1 MFAYQ
6 KLCTEFYDLDKP
18 EAPTDALAFYLAHA
32 ERAAGPIWE
41 PMCGSGRFLVPLLT
55 RGFDIDGSDASPH
68 MLAACRD
75 RCERLKL
82 VPRLDRGMLQELA
95 APRQYALVF
104 IPAGSFGLITDAAA
118 ARTALERI
126 HSALLPRG
134 TFVLEVERP
143 DISSSAGGPWGAK
156 WVERPDGAKILV
168 SWVGRYDATTRISR
182 NIGRYELIQ
191 AGRLLETEFEDLD
204 LRSYEIDEFRELLAA
219 AGFSEIR
226 AQSAYEGKAP
236 QPDDDDKTV
245 VFECR
250 KG

>member
-1 MFAYQ
+1 
-6 KLCTEFYDLDKP
+6 
-18 EAPTDALAFYLAHA
+18 LA
-32 ERAAGPIWE
+32 
-41 PMCGSGRFLVPLLT
+41 

-68 MLAACRD
+68 MLAACRE
-75 RCERLKL
+75 RCERQRL
-82 VPRLDRGMLQELA
+82 VPRLYPGRLEELE
-95 APRQYALVF
+95 APRQYALAF
-104 IPAGSFGLITDAAA
+104 IPAGSFCLLTDAAA
-118 ARTALERI
+118 VRKGLERI
-126 HSALLPRG
+126 HAALLAGG

-143 DISSSAGGPWGAK
+143 ERSSSAGGPWGAK

-191 AGRLLETEFEDLD
+191 AGRVLETELEDFD
-204 LRSYEIDEFRELLAA
+204 LRSYEIDEFGELLAG

-226 AQSAYEGKAP
+226 AQRAYESEP
-236 QPDDDDKTV
+236 QRPDDDDKTV